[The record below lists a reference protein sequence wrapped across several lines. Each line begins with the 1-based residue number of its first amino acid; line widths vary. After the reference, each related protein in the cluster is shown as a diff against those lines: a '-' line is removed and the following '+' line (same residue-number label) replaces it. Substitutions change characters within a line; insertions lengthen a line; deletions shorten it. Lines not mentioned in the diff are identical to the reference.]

1 MTSIAK
7 LFHVSAL
14 RLFLLAMIG
23 GGTLLTAD
31 AQAAGGA
38 TFGDK
43 PTFQSADNFV
53 YQLSEDKQAFTITF
67 NPAFEATVANAPTG
81 TKPGGPIA
89 TNVLSLVIPVYGKKI
104 KTTFI
109 VSTSVTAEEGA
120 GGAILLSVND
130 KQTVARFGATAEKEL
145 LVKLN
150 YASDAASDIR
160 LTVLLLAEHDS
171 AHPKAAALVHVT
183 AIDSDLAAMNKRKAG
198 AKGKK

>member
-1 MTSIAK
+1 MTSIAT

-14 RLFLLAMIG
+14 RLFWLAMIG

-31 AQAAGGA
+31 ARAAGGA

-81 TKPGGPIA
+81 KDPGGPIA
-89 TNVLSLVIPVYGKKI
+89 TKVLSLVIPVYGKKI

-130 KQTVARFGATAEKEL
+130 KQTVA
-145 LVKLN
+145 
-150 YASDAASDIR
+150 
-160 LTVLLLAEHDS
+160 
-171 AHPKAAALVHVT
+171 
-183 AIDSDLAAMNKRKAG
+183 
-198 AKGKK
+198 